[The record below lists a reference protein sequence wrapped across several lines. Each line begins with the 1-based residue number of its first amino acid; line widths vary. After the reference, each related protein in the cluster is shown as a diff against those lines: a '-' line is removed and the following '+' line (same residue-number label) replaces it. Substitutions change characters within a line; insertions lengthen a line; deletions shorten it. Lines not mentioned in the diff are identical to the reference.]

1 MGSPKVCL
9 VSMTLFFI
17 SGISGQ
23 FFFNIYYSNSHI
35 LIFIEEFT
43 VVVFLI
49 DSVPCV
55 VFLKI
60 SF

>member
-1 MGSPKVCL
+1 M

-23 FFFNIYYSNSHI
+23 FFFSIYYSNSHI